1 MHELESIKNFVES
14 YQNFFQGLAQ
24 LGSKVVIASRSA
36 EKIAAA
42 AEDLKSHCS
51 DGAEILP
58 LQCNIRD
65 RENVA
70 EMMKKTLEKF
80 GKIDGLVNN
89 GGGQFWS
96 PAEHINAKGKLI
108 FF

>member
-1 MHELESIKNFVES
+1 M
-14 YQNFFQGLAQ
+14 
-24 LGSKVVIASRSA
+24 IASRSA

-42 AEDLKSHCS
+42 AEDLKSHCA

-70 EMMKKTLEKF
+70 EMMEKTLEKF
-80 GKIDGLVNN
+80 
-89 GGGQFWS
+89 
-96 PAEHINAKGKLI
+96 
-108 FF
+108 